1 MLASAF
7 GNAEAKAEVSGEKR
21 TFTITGYYSPLPNQ
35 SYYVTG
41 SYAGDIRLNGRGI
54 RGADGT
60 GVYPGMIAAPY
71 SYPFGTKI
79 CIPNFGC
86 GTVHDRGGAIVEK
99 GKRQLAKHD
108 RLDLWMGYGDE
119 GLRRAL
125 AWGVPHLEC
134 EMFGADAPV
143 EDSVNFQ
150 VPPQLYQ
157 VLDVP
162 EKKMF
167 NKNLKR
173 GYAGELVSQLQEAL
187 QKLGFYDGPING
199 SFDYNVKNSV
209 LAFQKKYFVV
219 YDENELGAGVFG
231 PKTRRTLEEELHR
244 FEIQQKIRTLW
255 EDFHFDEKLKFGMRN
270 QSVLKLQELLVQGEF
285 LDHVPTG
292 YFGEKTKTALI
303 EFQIANGLIRNKHQ
317 VGAGKVGPKTTE
329 FLNEVING
337 KKDSLASEK
346 AEILAYEKTRVKLR
360 FFAGKLD
367 GVSNLYVQN

>member
-1 MLASAF
+1 MCVLGQTYAQT
-7 GNAEAKAEVSGEKR
+7 GEIKGKKH

-41 SYAGDIRLNGRGI
+41 SYTGDIRLNGRGI

-60 GVYPGMIAAPY
+60 NVYPGMIAAPT

-134 EMFGADAPV
+134 EMFGSDAPV

-162 EKKMF
+162 SKQRF
-167 NKNLKR
+167 TKNLKR
-173 GYAGELVSQLQEAL
+173 GYKGDLVKSL
-187 QKLGFYDGPING
+187 QKALRKLEFYRGPVDGL
-199 SFDYNVKNSV
+199 FDYNVKNSV

-219 YDENELGAGVFG
+219 YSEDDAGAGVFG
-231 PKTRRTLEEELHR
+231 PKTRQTLEEELHR
-244 FEIQQKIRTLW
+244 FEIQEKIRNLW
-255 EDFHFDEKLKFGMRN
+255 EDFHFEEKMKFGMRN
-270 QSVLKLQELLVQGEF
+270 QSVLKLQEVLVQGEF

-292 YFGEKTKTALI
+292 YFGEKTKAALI
-303 EFQIANGLIRNKHQ
+303 EFQLAHNLIKNKNQ
-317 VGAGKVGPKTTE
+317 KVAGRVGPKTTE
-329 FLNEVING
+329 LLNNILAQ
-337 KKDSLASEK
+337 KKEAIVAEK
-346 AEILAYEKTRVKLR
+346 PKILAYKKTRLKLQ
-360 FFAGKLD
+360 FFADKLEPE
-367 GVSNLYVQN
+367 NLYAQK